1 MDNKIKRP
9 RTQRICIQYVVDNID
24 YLYKRMLWDIKEIQ
38 ISNNIKYKEAQMIW
52 RTRNKEIDLEMFR

>member
-1 MDNKIKRP
+1 MDKIKRP

-38 ISNNIKYKEAQMIW
+38 ISNDIKYKDAQRIW
-52 RTRNKEIDLEMFR
+52 RTRNSDIDLEMFR